1 MSELAE
7 EIGER
12 HTEGN
17 KYPENWDWDGIR
29 ASVRQAFAVEFDIS
43 ADQRQGLVP
52 EDLKEDILKAA
63 RAHHAQREELFGP
76 EIMRKLEKMVML
88 QVIDER
94 WRDHLYSMDLMKE
107 GIGLRAYG
115 QKDPLLEYKEE
126 SFKMFIELSS
136 HMNQEIAQ
144 LLFRAQIAGVP
155 EPARPAVQRMAAYKP
170 GLAAP
175 EAEPEE
181 PMPEKSRKRKVAGP
195 APKEEDEVHLQ
206 PVRSGVCEQCARADC
221 GGNKFFR
228 FVRMD
233 IGKAFLNLHGFLQFL
248 SKIVKIGCTR
258 RGHIGKVVHGHD
270 HGEVFILLFLT
281 SPHITHWCCRGP

>member
-1 MSELAE
+1 VLEKEDVSDKLWELMSELAE

-43 ADQRQGLVP
+43 ADQRQGLLS
-52 EDLKEDILKAA
+52 EDLKEEILKAA

-126 SFKMFIELSS
+126 SFKMFMELSS

-181 PMPEKSRKRKVAGP
+181 PMPEQSRKRRVTGP
-195 APKEEDEVHLQ
+195 APKEDDEVQLQ
-206 PVRSGVCEQCARADC
+206 PVRSGPKVGRNDPCPC
-221 GGNKFFR
+221 GS
-228 FVRMD
+228 
-233 IGKAFLNLHGFLQFL
+233 GKKYKKCHG
-248 SKIVKIGCTR
+248 K
-258 RGHIGKVVHGHD
+258 
-270 HGEVFILLFLT
+270 
-281 SPHITHWCCRGP
+281 